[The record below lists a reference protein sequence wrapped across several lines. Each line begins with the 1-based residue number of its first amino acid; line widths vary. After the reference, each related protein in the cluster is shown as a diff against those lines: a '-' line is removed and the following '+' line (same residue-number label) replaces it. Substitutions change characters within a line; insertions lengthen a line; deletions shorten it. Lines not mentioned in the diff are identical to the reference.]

1 MNVFWETL
9 MTISDSQ
16 IQRAAVIGAGAWGT
30 ALARHLAE
38 NSLTVKIWAYEKEVV
53 EAINTQKE
61 NTLFL
66 PGVPLPASLTAT
78 VSFYDVLEGADF
90 LLLAVPSHAM
100 RSVLTKMQPILS
112 EPLPIVV
119 ATKGI
124 EEDTLKLMS
133 QVLNELLP
141 ATWAPGISILSGP
154 RFAKEVCQSKLT
166 TILLAGQDS
175 TLLAKL
181 QTVFKAS
188 FFRVYTSSDMIGA
201 QLGGALKNV
210 MAIAAGVVDG
220 LNLGANARAALITR
234 GLAEIIRLGSALG
247 ADVHT
252 FYGLSGLGDLVLT
265 CTGSLS
271 RNHTVG
277 LKIGQRESLEH
288 ITKDTIT
295 VAEGIRTT
303 RAAMNLAT
311 QLQVDMPIVQGVHAL
326 LFEGKAARQV
336 VEDLMSRLAKEETY
350 LSCKSGPS
358 SRDSSSEA

>member
-1 MNVFWETL
+1 
-9 MTISDSQ
+9 MTISDSS
-16 IQRAAVIGAGAWGT
+16 IQCAAVIGAGAWGT

-78 VSFYDVLEGADF
+78 VSFHDVLEGADF
-90 LLLAVPSHAM
+90 LLLAMPSHAM
-100 RSVLTKMQPILS
+100 RSVLTNMKPILS
-112 EPLPIVV
+112 KPLPIIV

-133 QVLNELLP
+133 QVLSELLP
-141 ATWAPGISILSGP
+141 SIWSPGIMILTGP
-154 RFAKEVCQSKLT
+154 SFAKEVCESKLT

-175 TLLAKL
+175 TLTAKL
-181 QTVFKAS
+181 QSVFMTS
-188 FFRVYTSSDMIGA
+188 FFRVYTGSDIIGA

-271 RNHTVG
+271 RNYAIG
-277 LKIGQRESLEH
+277 LKLGQRKSLGH
-288 ITKDTIT
+288 VTKDTIT

-303 RAAMNLAT
+303 RAAMNLAK
-311 QLQVDMPIVQGVHAL
+311 QLQVDMQIVQGVYAL

-336 VEDLMSRLAKEETY
+336 VEDLMSRLAKEET
-350 LSCKSGPS
+350 SVSNKS
-358 SRDSSSEA
+358 

>member
-1 MNVFWETL
+1 MTL
-9 MTISDSQ
+9 FDSP
-16 IQRAAVIGAGAWGT
+16 IQRVAVIGAGAWGT

-53 EAINTQKE
+53 KTINTQKE

-78 VSFYDVLEGADF
+78 GSLHDVLEDADV
-90 LLLAVPSHAM
+90 LLLAPPSHAM
-100 RSVLTKMQPILS
+100 RSVLTNMQPILS
-112 EPLPIVV
+112 RPLPVVV

-133 QVLNELLP
+133 QVLNDLLP
-141 ATWAPGISILSGP
+141 PTWSPGITILTGP
-154 RFAKEVCQSKLT
+154 SFAKEVCQSKPT
-166 TILLAGQDS
+166 TILLAGQDAM
-175 TLLAKL
+175 LIAKL
-181 QTVFKAS
+181 QSVFMTS
-188 FFRVYTSSDMIGA
+188 FFRVYTGSDMIGA

-234 GLAEIIRLGSALG
+234 GLAEIIRLGAALG

-271 RNHTVG
+271 RNHAVG
-277 LKIGQRESLEH
+277 LKLGQRESLED
-288 ITKDTIT
+288 ITKDNIT

-303 RAAMNLAT
+303 RAAMNLAA

-336 VEDLMSRLAKEETY
+336 LEGLMSRLAKEENY
-350 LSCKSGPS
+350 LSCKS
-358 SRDSSSEA
+358 